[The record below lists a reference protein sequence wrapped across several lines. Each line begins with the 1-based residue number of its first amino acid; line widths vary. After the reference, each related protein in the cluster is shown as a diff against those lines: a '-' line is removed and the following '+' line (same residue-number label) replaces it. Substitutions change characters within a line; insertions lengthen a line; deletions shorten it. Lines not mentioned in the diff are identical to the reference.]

1 MAAADE
7 KLQTLGRP
15 FSIALALCVLSFC
28 TVQANSQH
36 NFPSEHGLMYA
47 KNPGEASPEMIAF
60 FGQPKVELPE
70 ARNVSDPF
78 WRAGAKAVPADPV
91 HNGGHRRPALLII
104 AGIVFAVLATG
115 LLVTAL
121 VAYMLHARRSRE
133 WSSSSSLVGLTRW
146 RNDPA
151 VQLGAV

>member
-1 MAAADE
+1 MAAVDQ
-7 KLQTLGRP
+7 LQNICRP

-36 NFPSEHGLMYA
+36 NFPSEHGLTYA

-60 FGQPKVELPE
+60 FSQPKAELPE
-70 ARNVSDPF
+70 GRDVSDPV
-78 WRAGAKAVPADPV
+78 WRAAAKSVPADPV
-91 HNGGHRRPALLII
+91 NNGGHRRPALLI
-104 AGIVFAVLATG
+104 AGIVFAVLGAG

-121 VAYMLHARRSRE
+121 VAYMLHARRSRA